1 MTNDPRLPT
10 VEQVLEGLNRNP
22 RELVDT
28 PMGRMERWCAETM
41 LIGQMKGAL
50 SVFDAIRSDSTI
62 ADARADAVA
71 DRDAE
76 IRGQIVKLVTG
87 LDSLTARV
95 DSIEA
100 EIRTAKADAA
110 RKAKFDEEELVLPP
124 DIAEKQA
131 SAPPAKI
138 ENDTHQPSGELHSLS
153 SKEEPEDPDFEF
165 EDDTSRQGSDDTDNE
180 GDLPPELTKDIP
192 PAPSTYPNFELPK
205 PPVVSQPVAISL
217 NEE

>member
-62 ADARADAVA
+62 ANARADAVA
-71 DRDAE
+71 ARDAE
-76 IRGQIVKLVTG
+76 IRSQIVKLVTG

-100 EIRTAKADAA
+100 ENRAAKADAA
-110 RKAKFDEEELVLPP
+110 RNAKFDEEPITLPP
-124 DIAEKQA
+124 DISEKQA

-138 ENDTHQPSGELHSLS
+138 ADETPAPSGELHALEPKDEPSL
-153 SKEEPEDPDFEF
+153 EDPDLEL
-165 EDDTSRQGSDDTDNE
+165 EDSDNV
-180 GDLPPELTKDIP
+180 GDLPPELADP
-192 PAPSTYPNFELPK
+192 PTPTPEPKGSTIQ
-205 PPVVSQPVAISL
+205 PPTAL
-217 NEE
+217 FGN